1 MAQQQPPNEIQSQL
15 LIKMPTQM
23 PTPIQMPILIPDNV
37 EDFKYI
43 YYINL
48 EHRNDRKVHV
58 IKEFET
64 LGIKC
69 AKRFNAIRNQNGAIG
84 CTLSHIK
91 ALQDAKK
98 NGLPYIMIVED
109 DIQFTNPG
117 LFKNQLTGL
126 LRSGESWDVILIA
139 GNNLPPYKK
148 VNYFCVQ
155 VLQCQTTTGYIVKAD
170 YYDILINNMKEG
182 LVKLMKEPH
191 RHFLYAVDKYWFLLQ
206 QRDKWLLVT
215 PLTVV
220 QRADYSDIEKKMT
233 NYRKVMTDLDKNYMI
248 KMEENKAAHIQSKPL

>member
-1 MAQQQPPNEIQSQL
+1 MAQQPNQI
-15 LIKMPTQM
+15 I
-23 PTPIQMPILIPDNV
+23 IPDKL

-48 EHRNDRKVHV
+48 DHRTDRKEHL
-58 IKEFET
+58 IKEFAT
-64 LGIKC
+64 LGVNC
-69 AKRFNAIRNQNGAIG
+69 TTRFNAIRNVNGAIG

-91 ALQDAKK
+91 VLQDAKI

-109 DIQFTNPG
+109 DIQFTNPE

-126 LRSGESWDVILIA
+126 LTSGESWDVILVA

-148 VNYFCVQ
+148 VNDFCVK
-155 VLQCQTTTGYIVKAD
+155 VAQCQTSTGYIVKAD
-170 YYDILINNMKEG
+170 YYDTLINNMKEG

-191 RHFLYAVDKYWFLLQ
+191 RHFLYAIDKYWFFLQ
-206 QRDKWLLVT
+206 QQHNWFLIT

-220 QRADYSDIEKKMT
+220 QRVDYSDIERRMT
-233 NYRKVMTDLDKNYMI
+233 NYRKAMTDLDKFYMMQ
-248 KMEENKAAHIQSKPL
+248 MEQKSVQVNPR